1 MFPFFIYKY
10 LLIITELQRT
20 TWKKKK
26 KLYVAG
32 CQQWH
37 LRGSACGF
45 KLAVNEAQ

>member
-20 TWKKKK
+20 TWKKK